1 VKLLSPKYPIGS
13 LVKEQKNYGY
23 DPDCRYGM
31 IFRSEMIYEK
41 DEYID
46 VYWFS
51 DSLAVG
57 FERSI
62 PYFATTSTKRI
73 EIISKIR

>member
-1 VKLLSPKYPIGS
+1 
-13 LVKEQKNYGY
+13 
-23 DPDCRYGM
+23 DCRYGM

>member
-1 VKLLSPKYPIGS
+1 MKLLSSKYPIGS

-23 DPDCRYGM
+23 EPDCRYGM
-31 IFRSEMIYEK
+31 IFRSEMSDGK
-41 DEYID
+41 NEYID

-62 PYFATTSTKRI
+62 PYFATTNTKRV
-73 EIISKIR
+73 EIISKVR